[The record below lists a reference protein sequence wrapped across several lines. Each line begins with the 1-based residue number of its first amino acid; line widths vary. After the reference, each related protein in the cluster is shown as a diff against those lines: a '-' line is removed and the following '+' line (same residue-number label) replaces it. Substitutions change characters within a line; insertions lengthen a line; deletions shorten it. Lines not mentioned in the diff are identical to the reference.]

1 MSRPFTTVLTFA
13 KVSHDGSV
21 DRFDFYFNA
30 AYLPTADLRQCLIYD
45 SHDENARLIGVEY
58 MVPKHVYDSFPPEEQ
73 KLWHSHDFEV
83 KSGMLILPKPSG
95 YSEEEWE
102 VAELEAMKEIIHLY
116 GKTWHFWQIDAGH
129 EYPLGHP
136 MLMGSATR
144 AEQIDLDTALAKRNK
159 IFGVDHRKKAEA
171 REPLEPHEIHPSKCN
186 LRVTSLL
193 ETLKSVKNGFSSL
206 PALSLLLLNDTAFRM
221 ADGAQLASCWGSLY
235 IVLDGRI
242 RQRV

>member
-1 MSRPFTTVLTFA
+1 
-13 KVSHDGSV
+13 
-21 DRFDFYFNA
+21 
-30 AYLPTADLRQCLIYD
+30 
-45 SHDENARLIGVEY
+45 

-83 KSGMLILPKPSG
+83 KSGMLILPKPSD
-95 YSEEEWE
+95 YSDEKWE
-102 VAELEAMKEIIHLY
+102 AAELEAMKEIIHLY

-171 REPLEPHEIHPSKCN
+171 REPLEPHKIHPSKCN
-186 LRVTSLL
+186 LLVTSLL
-193 ETLKSVKNGFSSL
+193 ETLESVSNGINGP
-206 PALSLLLLNDTAFRM
+206 PAWSLLLLNDTAFKM
-221 ADGAQLASCWGSLY
+221 TECAQLDSC
-235 IVLDGRI
+235 
-242 RQRV
+242 